1 MCYIDEERD
10 PHRHLPVGAFLQ
22 TPQLGVRVAPGLALQ
37 DVSRFVFPLQVL
49 GACGSVNFGT
59 ICGTTMCDQTPNT
72 PEARWCRGA
81 SNLSRA
87 GVKGLKVRVTDSH
100 RTRSWTLLFLYKNS
114 PSTSRVAL
122 QKKLRPSSLSVAFN

>member
-72 PEARWCRGA
+72 PEAR
-81 SNLSRA
+81 A